1 MTKAMMTITNAQ
13 TGEQIER
20 EFTPE
25 EYAQQVKDKADSLA
39 FKQAMKD
46 KENAK
51 VSAQAKLAALGLTA
65 DEVAAIVGN

>member
-1 MTKAMMTITNAQ
+1 MTKSMMTITNAQ

-39 FKQAMKD
+39 FKQEMKD

-51 VSAQAKLAALGLTA
+51 ASAQTKLAALGLTKE
-65 DEVAAIVGN
+65 EVASILG

>member
-1 MTKAMMTITNAQ
+1 MTKSMMTITNAQ

-20 EFTPE
+20 EFTSE

-39 FKQAMKD
+39 FKQEMKD

-51 VSAQAKLAALGLTA
+51 ASAQTKLAALGLTKE
-65 DEVAAIVGN
+65 EVASILG